1 MRWLVQA
8 WRERGVEV
16 VLMLDG
22 MVVVVVVVVGGGVGS
37 GVVVLVEENCGGRG
51 MGMVAE
57 LSGVCVAGGWMTFH
71 ILGS

>member
-22 MVVVVVVVVGGGVGS
+22 KVVVVVVVVVGGGVGS
-37 GVVVLVEENCGGRG
+37 GVVVLVEEN
-51 MGMVAE
+51 
-57 LSGVCVAGGWMTFH
+57 
-71 ILGS
+71 

>member
-1 MRWLVQA
+1 MQA

-16 VLMLDG
+16 VLMLEG
-22 MVVVVVVVVGGGVGS
+22 KVVVVVGGGVGS

-57 LSGVCVAGGWMTFH
+57 LCGVGVAGGWMAFH
-71 ILGS
+71 IRGS

>member
-16 VLMLDG
+16 VLMLEG
-22 MVVVVVVVVGGGVGS
+22 MVVVVVVGGGVGS
-37 GVVVLVEENCGGRG
+37 GVVVLVEEKCGGRG

-57 LSGVCVAGGWMTFH
+57 LCGVGVAGGWMAFH
-71 ILGS
+71 IRGS